1 MTAQTTLI
9 TGANRGIGLE
19 LVRQHLQE
27 GWQVFATCRT
37 PESASELNALAAQH
51 PENCTV
57 LALDIADENTYA
69 PCDTALGDFSID
81 LLWNN
86 AGVYGPRDAALGELP
101 EAEWLET
108 LRVNVIA
115 PIRFTQFIG
124 KRVANSSGK
133 AIAFLSSKM
142 GSLAENSSGGAHIYR
157 SSKAGLN
164 AAARSLALE
173 LQPHGIRTAILHPG
187 WVRTDMGGPNA
198 LLSVEVSAAGLR
210 RVMEEWK
217 LEDSGSFINYDGARI
232 PW

>member
-187 WVRTDMGGPNA
+187 WVRTDMGGPNGQIDA
-198 LLSVEVSAAGLR
+198 PEAVTGLR
-210 RVMEEWK
+210 HIIADLKMA
-217 LEDSGSFINYDGARI
+217 DSGAFYAYDGRQI